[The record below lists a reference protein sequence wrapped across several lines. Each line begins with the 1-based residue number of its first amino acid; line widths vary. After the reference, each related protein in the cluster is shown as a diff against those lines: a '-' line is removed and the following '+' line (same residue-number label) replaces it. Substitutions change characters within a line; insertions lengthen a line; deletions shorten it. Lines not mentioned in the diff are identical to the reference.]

1 MIEVHNQVKPAR
13 PWLLTVLTALSLI
26 GALGLAWMQARE
38 ARHLGAPRAVGTTPL
53 RVRVPQRWLELP
65 ESPGTFALPGKPV
78 AAAPNTVRIERQI
91 QFRYQRLGVFTA
103 PEALLA
109 ELQLREPATPARIG
123 PYSGFQVRLDRSTP
137 LFGRQQAL
145 ESLLRVVITPRGEQ
159 LAVEYGPVE
168 SLSAADFDLME
179 EMCESATLDG
189 AAAAPADD
197 LLRAAGVQFP
207 LARDWRVHPPD
218 FAEVPGVF
226 IESISDNAPVWVVSV
241 HRTWLGPGRTPQALL
256 ADVARIRWD
265 RPAAPVELDLPSGH
279 RLAAIQRPDGNVSG
293 LSAAF
298 LVTSTEG
305 EAALLQ
311 VYANAG
317 RSAAADQAAR
327 EIAGA
332 LRFVATERSPDF
344 AAAAV
349 AGRDLVEQIA
359 ERGVAQWWG
368 AASHAA
374 EYRGS
379 FVGEPVT
386 FVVARESRGG
396 RAFRG
401 SYVARIGANEA
412 AEANE
417 WSVDAAGRD
426 YSLRLTEVR
435 AVRGRPVESVTE
447 ERRRGA
453 ATLLLRT
460 LPRVSEPVRVAL
472 DPLFVPPPVE
482 MLVEAYVAAQ
492 QTGAWLIQA
501 SPMRGDGVY
510 FRWLRPLPPDERG
523 AKRVLSIEDF
533 QPRGVILAFDER
545 GELLYQRDVHGWLD
559 RDPGRRGGP

>member
-13 PWLLTVLTALSLI
+13 PWLLTVLTALSLV

-38 ARHLGAPRAVGTTPL
+38 ARQLGSPRAVGTTPL
-53 RVRVPQRWLELP
+53 RVRVPERWLELP

-91 QFRYQRLGVFTA
+91 EFRYQRLGVFTA

-123 PYSGFQVRLDRSTP
+123 IYSGFQVRLDRSTP

-168 SLSAADFDLME
+168 SLSPADFDLME

-189 AAAAPADD
+189 VVAASADE
-197 LLRAAGVQFP
+197 LLRAAGFEFP

-226 IESISDNAPVWVVSV
+226 IESLSDNAPVWVISV
-241 HRTWLGPGRTPQALL
+241 HRTWLGPGRTPEDLL
-256 ADVARIRWD
+256 SDVARIRWD
-265 RPAAPVELDLPSGH
+265 RPTPPVELDLPSGH
-279 RLAAIQRPDGNVSG
+279 RLAAIHRPDGNASG

-298 LVTSTEG
+298 LVTSAQG

-332 LRFVATERSPDF
+332 MRFVPTQRVPDF

-349 AGRDLVEQIA
+349 AGRELIEQIS
-359 ERGVAQWWG
+359 ERGVTQWWG
-368 AASHAA
+368 ASSHAA
-374 EYRGS
+374 QYRGS
-379 FVGEPVT
+379 FSSESVS
-386 FVVARESRGG
+386 FVVARETLGE
-396 RAFRG
+396 RAVRG
-401 SYVARIGANEA
+401 SYIARIGANGA
-412 AEANE
+412 AEASE
-417 WSVDAAGRD
+417 WSVDPAGRD
-426 YSLRLTEVR
+426 YSLRLTEIR
-435 AVRGRPVESVTE
+435 AERGRPIEAVTE

-453 ATLLLRT
+453 APFLLRT
-460 LPRVSEPVRVAL
+460 LPRANEPLRIAL
-472 DPLFVPPPVE
+472 DPLFVPPPIE
-482 MLVEAYVAAQ
+482 MLVEAHVAAQ
-492 QTGAWLIQA
+492 PAGAWLIQA
-501 SPMRGDGVY
+501 SPMRGSSVY

-523 AKRVLSIEDF
+523 ARRVLSVEDF
-533 QPRGVILAFDER
+533 QPRGVVLAFDER

-559 RDPGRRGGP
+559 RDSGRRGGP